1 MFATTGQPSVFAPNS
16 GEIMNFEKVSI
27 YIGATDE
34 NESLKKTVDYIMH
47 NCNACDIDRVVM
59 VYSSKSSASCIAAI
73 EELSKKYYGTVFGM
87 LQKRPF
93 VGGAIRD
100 GFDSAESSHIM
111 LLPGDLG
118 VSLDCIP
125 KMINCAKENPE
136 IIVKTSRWLE
146 KGSFYGYKKLRKV
159 LNKLAQIF
167 LRVLFLSD
175 ITDFTSPVQT
185 MPTALYKMIEFK
197 ELNFP
202 VLIELVVAPLRVGAK
217 FTEIPVRC
225 NGRTE
230 GKSKNSF
237 KQTALYLKTA
247 LRVRFSPKKKLIK
260 R

>member
-1 MFATTGQPSVFAPNS
+1 MD
-16 GEIMNFEKVSI
+16 FEKVSI

-34 NESLKKTVDYIMH
+34 NEGLKKTVDYIMH
-47 NCNACDIDRVVM
+47 NCNCGDIDRVVM
-59 VYSSKSSASCIAAI
+59 VYPEKASAPCVTAI
-73 EELSKKYYGTVFGM
+73 NELSQKYCGTVFGM
-87 LQKRPF
+87 RQKRPF
-93 VGGAIRD
+93 IGGGIRD
-100 GFDSAESSHIM
+100 GFDSAKSSHIM

-125 KMINCAKENPE
+125 KMIDGAKENPE

-146 KGSFYGYKKLRKV
+146 KGCFHEYSKARKA
-159 LNKLAQIF
+159 LNRLAQIF
-167 LRVLFLSD
+167 LKVLFLSN
-175 ITDFTSPVQT
+175 ITDFTLPVQT
-185 MPTALYKMIEFK
+185 MPTALYKSIEFK

-202 VLIELVVAPLRVGAK
+202 FLIELVVAPLRVGAK
-217 FTEIPVRC
+217 FKEIPVHC
-225 NGRTE
+225 SGRSE

>member
-1 MFATTGQPSVFAPNS
+1 MSAATDQMSAYAPNS
-16 GEIMNFEKVSI
+16 GEFMKFEKVSI

-34 NESLKKTVDYIMH
+34 NEGLKKTVDYIMG
-47 NCNACDIDRVVM
+47 NCDINDIDRVTM
-59 VYSSKSSASCIAAI
+59 VYPKKAAAQCVEAI
-73 EELSKKYYGTVFGM
+73 DMLSRKYPGKVFGM
-87 LQKRPF
+87 VQTRPYI
-93 VGGAIRD
+93 GGGIRD

-125 KMINCAKENPE
+125 RMISGAKEEPDT
-136 IIVKTSRWLE
+136 IIKTSRWLE
-146 KGSFYGYKKLRKV
+146 KNCFHEYDPARKV
-159 LNKLAQIF
+159 FNRLAQIF
-167 LRVLFLSD
+167 LRILFLSD
-175 ITDFTSPVQT
+175 LTDFTLPVQT
-185 MPTALYKMIEFK
+185 MPTKLYKSIDFR

-202 VLIELVVAPLRVGAK
+202 FLIELVVAPLRLGARFK
-217 FTEIPVRC
+217 EIPVHC
-225 NGRTE
+225 SGRSE